1 MRADGIVLP
10 VELTITRADVEGRT
24 LFTGVLRDLTESRK
38 AEAALRESERRF
50 RTLVE
55 QLPCVTYECAF
66 DAQASIRYISPL
78 IETWT
83 GRSVDDWTGDPEI
96 WHRMVHPADRERVVA
111 EIERSHADVE
121 AFECEYRLIC
131 KDGRELTV
139 WDCDQLV
146 LGDDGAPTHSQG
158 IMVDVS
164 ALRSAEA
171 ALRDTEQQLQAT
183 VSAAPLTLTAF
194 DLDGVMT
201 LATGKGLEGLGA
213 TRAELEGHS
222 VFDVFHDV
230 PQVVAD
236 CRRALTGESLSSLVE
251 IDDHDFACAYEPVFD
266 DRGTLKSVIVVA
278 TDVTEQRRDE
288 AQILHLAYHDQ
299 LTGLPNR
306 ARFERAA
313 RARAR
318 RSTGGSRCCTSSS
331 TTSR

>member
-1 MRADGIVLP
+1 M
-10 VELTITRADVEGRT
+10 
-24 LFTGVLRDLTESRK
+24 
-38 AEAALRESERRF
+38 
-50 RTLVE
+50 
-55 QLPCVTYECAF
+55 
-66 DAQASIRYISPL
+66 
-78 IETWT
+78 
-83 GRSVDDWTGDPEI
+83 
-96 WHRMVHPADRERVVA
+96 VA

-121 AFECEYRLIC
+121 AFECEYRLLC

-146 LGDDGAPTHSQG
+146 FGDDGAPTHSQG

-183 VSAAPLTLTAF
+183 VSAAPLTLTAL

-236 CRRALTGESLSSLVE
+236 CRRALTGESLSSLVR

-318 RSTGGSRCCTSSS
+318 RRRAARGAAPRARRPRADRRRPRPRDRRGARSASSPSACGPRSPPTRCSPARTARRSSCCSSGSARTRRATPRRSSPR
-331 TTSR
+331 SRRPSAQRSRSRAPSCR